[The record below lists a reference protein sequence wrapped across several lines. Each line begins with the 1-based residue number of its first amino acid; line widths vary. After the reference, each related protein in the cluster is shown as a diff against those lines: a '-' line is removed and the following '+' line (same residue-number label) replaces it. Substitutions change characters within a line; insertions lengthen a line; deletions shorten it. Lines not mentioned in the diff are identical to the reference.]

1 MKKIFD
7 LLLIKAESKILFP
20 VNLSFHNGGIHVY
33 GRMLH
38 LTFVMSQCDLVIDF

>member
-1 MKKIFD
+1 MEKWFD

-20 VNLSFHNGGIHVY
+20 MDLTFQKGGIHVC
-33 GRMLH
+33 GWMLH